1 MRYRPCLLP
10 FSISAITDLVAEIRY
25 NRHEESETAMI
36 IENTDDF
43 IRALRQNREFRAA
56 ARRELL
62 TQELL
67 ELPRRFAEYTAVT
80 DKRLDTL
87 TSDVSVLKA
96 DVAELKVDVSELK
109 TDVAEL
115 KVDVAELKVDV
126 SVLKTDV
133 AALKGFTFESRLQA
147 AGLPQMVREFGLRRT
162 RIVKLAEDNRVS
174 EEFNSAV
181 WKAEDEGIISEAEYN
196 RLTVT
201 DMIVRSRMRRDSE
214 AVAYVIAEAS
224 YSIDEDDIGKVGLS
238 AEVVRRV
245 FPDARIFTAL
255 YGVNISE
262 ESLVSASNKGIKVF
276 LEEIG

>member
-1 MRYRPCLLP
+1 
-10 FSISAITDLVAEIRY
+10 
-25 NRHEESETAMI
+25 MI

-43 IRALRQNREFRAA
+43 IRALRQNEEFRAA

-67 ELPRRFAEYTAVT
+67 ELPRRFAEYAAVT

-96 DVAELKVDVSELK
+96 DVAELK
-109 TDVAEL
+109 TDVTQL
-115 KVDVAELKVDV
+115 KIDVG
-126 SVLKTDV
+126 S
-133 AALKGFTFESRLQA
+133 LKGFMFESRLQA

-181 WKAEDEGIISEAEYN
+181 WEAEDEGTISESGYN

-201 DMIVRSRMRRDSE
+201 DMIVRARLRGDSDS
-214 AVAYVIAEAS
+214 VAFVVAEAS
-224 YSIDEDDIGKVGLS
+224 YSIDEEDIGKVRLS
-238 AEVVRRV
+238 AEVVQKV
-245 FPDARIFTAL
+245 FPDAEVFTAL
-255 YGVNISE
+255 YGVNISDDL
-262 ESLVSASNKGIKVF
+262 LVSASNRGIKVF
-276 LEEIG
+276 LEVTD

>member
-1 MRYRPCLLP
+1 M
-10 FSISAITDLVAEIRY
+10 
-25 NRHEESETAMI
+25 AMI

-43 IRALRQNREFRAA
+43 IRALRQNEEFRAA

-87 TSDVSVLKA
+87 TSDVSTLKS
-96 DVAELKVDVSELK
+96 DVATLK

-115 KVDVAELKVDV
+115 KVDVAQ
-126 SVLKTDV
+126 LKTDV
-133 AALKGFTFESRLQA
+133 GALKGFTFESRLQA

-181 WKAEDEGIISEAEYN
+181 WEAEDEGIISEAEYN

-201 DMIVRSRMRRDSE
+201 DMIVRARLRGDSD
-214 AVAYVIAEAS
+214 AVAFVVAEAS
-224 YSIDEDDIGKVGLS
+224 YSIDEGDIGKVGLS
-238 AEVVRRV
+238 AEVVRKV
-245 FPDARIFTAL
+245 FPDTEVFTAL
-255 YGVNISE
+255 YGVNISDDL
-262 ESLVSASNKGIKVF
+262 LVSASNRGIKVF
-276 LEEIG
+276 LEVTD